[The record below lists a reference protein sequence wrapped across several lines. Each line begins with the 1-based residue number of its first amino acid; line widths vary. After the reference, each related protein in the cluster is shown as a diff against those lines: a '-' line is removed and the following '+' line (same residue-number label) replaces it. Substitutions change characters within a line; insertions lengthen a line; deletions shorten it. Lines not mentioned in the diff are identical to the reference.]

1 MILEKLIAKNTLLAI
16 KELYKKNVNEKIVNV
31 LPTRKDLKGD
41 FTIVVFPFLRFSKK
55 NAFETAKEIGGFLFA
70 KMEEIKDFEVVNG
83 FLNLFISDF
92 YWISFLNSIS
102 KNKNFGHKKTDEKS
116 KAILVE
122 YSSPNTNKPLHLGHI
137 RNNLLGY
144 SISQILKANG
154 KNVKM
159 VNLVNDRGIHICK
172 SILAWKKFGKNKN
185 PKNSNLKGDH
195 FVGKYYVRFEKEYK
209 KEVAEM
215 LENGVPEK
223 EAKKNAKILLEAQEI
238 LRKWENNDKEII
250 DIWREMNNW
259 VYKGFDETYKKMGIY
274 FDKIYYESETYLR
287 GKKIVLD
294 ALNKNIFFQKNDNSI
309 WVDLKKDKLDDKILL
324 RSDGTSVY
332 ITQDI
337 GTANLRFEDYDFEKM
352 IYVVGNE
359 QNYHFKVLY
368 KILEKLNFSY
378 VKNLKHFSY
387 GMVELPDG
395 KMKSREGTV
404 VDADDLMKEMFEMA
418 KNISEKLDK
427 LNDFTTE
434 EKKEI
439 YEITSLGALKYF
451 ILKVDPKKNISFD
464 PKESIDFNGN
474 TAPFIQ
480 YTYARINSIFRN
492 LEKENFSMSEINTNL
507 KLNEKE
513 KEILKKINNYPKVIF
528 EAGKNY
534 SPALIANYVYD
545 IVKEYNQFYQKIPI
559 LKEKNIFLKNFR
571 LFLSKKVSEIIKDAF
586 TLLGINVP
594 KAM

>member
-55 NAFETAKEIGGFLFA
+55 NAFDTAKEIGDFLFA
-70 KMEEIKDFEVVNG
+70 KMEEIKDFEIVNG

-102 KNKNFGHKKTDEKS
+102 KNKNFGHKKIDEKS

-137 RNNLLGY
+137 RNNLLGF

-172 SILAWKKFGKNKN
+172 SILAWKKFGKNEN
-185 PKNSNLKGDH
+185 PKSFNLKGDH

-215 LENGVPEK
+215 LKNGVPEK
-223 EAKKNAKILLEAQEI
+223 EAKKNAKILLESQEI

-250 DIWREMNNW
+250 DIWRKMNNW

-274 FDKIYYESETYLR
+274 FDKIYYESETYLL

-294 ALNKNIFFQKNDNSI
+294 ALNKNIFFQKSDNSI

-337 GTANLRFEDYDFEKM
+337 GTANLRFEDYNFEKM

-378 VKNLKHFSY
+378 AKNLKHFSY

-404 VDADDLMKEMFEMA
+404 VDADDLMKDMFEMA
-418 KNISEKLDK
+418 KNISKKLGKLD
-427 LNDFTTE
+427 DFTAE

-439 YEITSLGALKYF
+439 YEITSMGALKYF